1 MQERKNLPKTALPR
15 IFFIDR
21 EIASGTY
28 PNATFMAKKYETSVA
43 SIKRD
48 IALMRDMLDA
58 PIEYS
63 ALHRGFYYSVKTFRL
78 PAGYASADDMLALG
92 MAKNLITI
100 YKNSPLYKAAKDL
113 LDSITAPLDADGVAG
128 WYENRILIPTLA
140 SAPVDEN
147 IWNQIITGLR
157 KNKKLII
164 DYKGLKD
171 TEQQQR
177 KISPYQLLFD
187 TRTWFLYGYSE
198 ERKGTRLFALAR
210 IQNITV
216 TDESFIFPKDFDYRM
231 LENSYFGVFVGN
243 ISYKISIE
251 IFGAEAQWVKDHIWA
266 ADQKIKET
274 KTGLKLSFTSNQLDK
289 VLRWILALGTSA
301 KPLAPKELVQDW
313 EKEVRG
319 MSRFIDVSP
328 GDTSKC

>member
-1 MQERKNLPKTALPR
+1 MQERKHLPKTALPR

-92 MAKNLITI
+92 MAKNLLTI
-100 YKNSPLYKAAKDL
+100 YKNSPLYKAARDL
-113 LDSITAPLDADGVAG
+113 LDGITAPLDAEGVTG
-128 WYENRILIPTLA
+128 WYENRIVIPTLA

-147 IWNQIITGLR
+147 IWNLIVTGLR

-171 TEQQQR
+171 NEQQKR

-198 ERKGTRLFALAR
+198 ERKDTRLFALAR

-216 TDESFIFPKDFDYRM
+216 TDESFVFPKDFDYRM
-231 LENSYFGVFVGN
+231 LENSYFGIFVGN
-243 ISYKISIE
+243 NSYKVSIE
-251 IFGAEAQWVKDHIWA
+251 IYGAAAQWTKEHIWA
-266 ADQKIKET
+266 ADQKIKEIEN
-274 KTGLKLSFTSNQLDK
+274 GLKLSFTSSQLDK
-289 VLRWILALGTSA
+289 VLQWILALGASA
-301 KPLAPKELVQDW
+301 RPLAPKELVVNW
-313 EKEVRG
+313 EKEVKG
-319 MSRFIDVSP
+319 MCKLVE
-328 GDTSKC
+328 